1 MESTTAGSS
10 PGPVSRGASALARVV
25 LPLAGWPISR
35 WQRSGGAIG
44 NHAYARRENA
54 NPAPGAALFCR
65 KNRSVQG
72 WGAEAAVSN
81 VRSPVATLNTSAAR
95 STPRRANGSYAPPT
109 PLQDLHILDVL
120 ELAGSQYRAG
130 AALSMHQSTVCRS
143 VQLMQSQFR
152 LVRQQQPKAVC
163 SYGHNTCLQHLRLAY
178 REHRLMEGML
188 RIGTD
193 VLHQILLIEMAG
205 ILQVPSRFRS
215 SDHWAE
221 LVRHGLLDG
230 AIVSSLAL
238 AKPWRAGKEPQW
250 EGLSLLPLGQLQ
262 LQLVSATPDTRSVL
276 LPRKGAVPLLRQA
289 VERHGF
295 AVEQQPLAG
304 QEPAAWLKRARDRH
318 LALPLCT
325 GLVGSRWLESQKLA
339 VLAEQPALIEQLWLL
354 LPHGMESTRIGRY
367 CLRQLRSQISRA
379 RTMQDLHH
387 VQS

>member
-1 MESTTAGSS
+1 
-10 PGPVSRGASALARVV
+10 
-25 LPLAGWPISR
+25 
-35 WQRSGGAIG
+35 
-44 NHAYARRENA
+44 
-54 NPAPGAALFCR
+54 
-65 KNRSVQG
+65 
-72 WGAEAAVSN
+72 
-81 VRSPVATLNTSAAR
+81 
-95 STPRRANGSYAPPT
+95 
-109 PLQDLHILDVL
+109 
-120 ELAGSQYRAG
+120 
-130 AALSMHQSTVCRS
+130 MHQSTVCRS

-178 REHRLMEGML
+178 REHRLMEGLL

-193 VLHQILLIEMAG
+193 VLHQLLLIEMAG

-250 EGLSLLPLGQLQ
+250 EGLSLLPLGQLR

-276 LPRKGAVPLLRQA
+276 LPRKGAMPLLRKA

-295 AVEQQPLAG
+295 AVEQQPLAC
-304 QEPAAWLKRARDRH
+304 QEPAAWLKRARDRR

-325 GLVGSRWLESQKLA
+325 GLVGSSWLERQKLA
-339 VLAEQPALIEQLWLL
+339 VLAQQPALIEQLWLL
-354 LPHGMESTRIGRY
+354 LPHGMESTRIGRN

-379 RTMQDLHH
+379 RTMQDLHE
-387 VQS
+387 V